1 MLGFLVECKAFRC
14 LAEPNGSGTLG
25 CWQHLSHD
33 KCFRWI
39 RIAFKNKLMAAESIP
54 HLTNLPKSRT
64 RQSFFPYSSSSL
76 INILSVTAW
85 ALSHKSSP
93 ERTYYYCSARV
104 DIKNKHH
111 YSYYSYFLRPE
122 LSQIVCKY
130 CPYQPK
136 YVPLSNLSLKHLLLH
151 LAFFY

>member
-1 MLGFLVECKAFRC
+1 
-14 LAEPNGSGTLG
+14 
-25 CWQHLSHD
+25 
-33 KCFRWI
+33 
-39 RIAFKNKLMAAESIP
+39 MAAESIP

-111 YSYYSYFLRPE
+111 YSYFLRPE

-151 LAFFY
+151 LAFFLLINTNMVYRDHISVMCQIHLSFYIFKYIATIFIER